1 MSETVRVVLGRR
13 SIRRYK
19 EKQVEEG
26 ALQTIME
33 AAVHAPSAMNAQ
45 RWYFAVVQNK
55 GLLDRMVEIIRENV
69 LSSGPEIMKQ
79 RVSDPQYHTFYHA
92 PTVVMIFADD
102 RHRFAQI
109 DCGLAAGNIAIVAES
124 LGLGSCVMTSPGL
137 AFTSGKGDELKK
149 ELGVPEGY
157 SFVCAVALGYMDGE
171 KPAAPPKKSGCGQIH
186 SLSGQALKAVVPL
199 P

>member
-1 MSETVRVVLGRR
+1 MTETAKVALSRR

-33 AAVHAPSAMNAQ
+33 AAIHAPSAMNAQ

-55 GLLDRMVEIIRENV
+55 GLLDRMVEIIKENV
-69 LSSGPEIMKQ
+69 LISGPEMMKQ

-92 PTVVMIFADD
+92 PTVVMIFADEK
-102 RHRFAQI
+102 HRFAQI
-109 DCGLAAGNIAIVAES
+109 DCGLAAENIALVAES
-124 LGLGSCVMTSPGL
+124 LGIGSCVMTSPGL
-137 AFTSGKGDELKK
+137 AFTPNKGEELKR

-157 SFVCAVALGYMDGE
+157 NFVCAVALGYMDGE
-171 KPAAPPKKSGCGQIH
+171 KPATLPRNRG
-186 SLSGQALKAVVPL
+186 VVKYIR
-199 P
+199 